1 MCGIAGFAVGPG
13 NADGA
18 ALRAMCDQ
26 LVHRGPDDSDRRT
39 WDDHG
44 VGLGHLRLSIIDPSP
59 AGRNPMSNED
69 GTVWIVHNGEIY
81 NHRALR
87 SELERAGHR
96 FSSDSDTEVI
106 VHGYEEWGDSHVA
119 RLRGM
124 FSYALY
130 DRRGGSPRMLLVRD
144 RFGVKPLHYSW
155 DGDRLAFGSE
165 PKALLELGWVDRCPI
180 ERPSRIT
187 SYMATCPR
195 RSRRSPRSGRC
206 VRARCSCSRTAPS
219 ERIDTG
225 S

>member
-1 MCGIAGFAVGPG
+1 M
-13 NADGA
+13 
-18 ALRAMCDQ
+18 
-26 LVHRGPDDSDRRT
+26 RT

-44 VGLGHLRLSIIDPSP
+44 VALGHLRLSIINPSP

-87 SELERAGHR
+87 RELERAGHR
-96 FSSDSDTEVI
+96 FASDSDTEVI
-106 VHGYEEWGDSHVA
+106 VHGYEEWGDRHVA

-130 DRRGGSPRMLLVRD
+130 DRRGGRPRILLVRD

-165 PKALLELGWVDRCPI
+165 PKALLELTWV
-180 ERPSRIT
+180 EGRPTEKPSLIT
-187 SYMATCPR
+187 SSTVCARAGNGVRLDPEGPPGEMLVLENGAVRTDRYWQLSVGSPGASTGAT
-195 RSRRSPRSGRC
+195 G
-206 VRARCSCSRTAPS
+206 PS
-219 ERIDTG
+219 W
-225 S
+225 